1 MIVSSGLCRKSVALC
16 VAGDRL
22 VGLEGMLQ
30 QPADGHERMLLAR
43 PGQHRREAAFDDQRR
58 LVDVAGERH
67 RRARA
72 QRPAV
77 DHDARGGD
85 AVDAAQAIVGGARGR
100 VHAGLAR
107 RAADVAEAGVL
118 DRQHVEAE
126 LPQLIVA
133 AHVRARADRRRVA
146 VQEEDPVA
154 GARRAPDAG
163 RAARTRHASVAR
175 PRVAGDDDPLGR
187 EADARG
193 HQAAV
198 RRRPEDQVDLVGVE
212 VGDDAQ
218 VAEQREDRRR
228 RRRSG
233 RDVANGPANA

>member
-1 MIVSSGLCRKSVALC
+1 MWPPARRTRRFGSAALANIASPCGKGMIVSSGLCRKSVALC
-16 VAGDRL
+16 VPAIASSDLKGCCSSQRTGMNGCCSAG
-22 VGLEGMLQ
+22 
-30 QPADGHERMLLAR
+30 
-43 PGQHRREAAFDDQRR
+43 PGQHRREAAFGDQGG
-58 LVDVAGERH
+58 LVDVAGERD
-67 RRARA
+67 RRAGA

-77 DHDARGGD
+77 DRDARGGD
-85 AVDAAQAIVGGARGR
+85 AVDAAQAIVGGAGGR

-154 GARRAPDAG
+154 GAPAPRTRG

-175 PRVAGDDDPLGR
+175 PRSPVTTS
-187 EADARG
+187 
-193 HQAAV
+193 
-198 RRRPEDQVDLVGVE
+198 
-212 VGDDAQ
+212 
-218 VAEQREDRRR
+218 
-228 RRRSG
+228 RSG
-233 RDVANGPANA
+233 ARPTLAATRAPCVGGLKTRSTW